1 MRNSSRIISNEK
13 FKCKDLL
20 KDHPWIAFFYTSWSG
35 TLDFRDIMYNFY
47 FQWSHRI
54 AHSSP
59 HIKAA
64 AFLSAQTE
72 TPCMLAETI

>member
-13 FKCKDLL
+13 FKCNDLL
-20 KDHPWIAFFYTSWSG
+20 KDSIFFYTSWSG
-35 TLDFRDIMYNFY
+35 TLDFRDIVYNFY

-64 AFLSAQTE
+64 AFSSAQTE
-72 TPCMLAETI
+72 TPHMLAETI